1 MLKPGMIG
9 RLPVSRLEVVGAILQ
24 NGEQEIMLP
33 MMDCPEGLAIGDEI
47 EVFIY
52 PTMEGNIEATTKKP
66 ILSLGEVRLLKM
78 KNVIPTGAFADIGLM
93 IDLFVPS
100 AGQRVDIQEGKSYLI
115 SMQYDEERNK
125 LLGTTRLALYYKFR
139 PRGFNKGQQVEII
152 LTDKEDTGMKVIA
165 DQKSIAFLPYNETMR
180 HVRLGETY
188 KAWVRRIDD
197 KEMVVSLLEEGSEKP
212 DKAAVK
218 VLDYVTHNGGYAR
231 LNRNTGIEEVELR
244 LHMSKKTFLQAID
257 YLEKRNELIVTK
269 RGIKIPKSDETS
281 ESQSEK

>member
-1 MLKPGMIG
+1 MIG

-52 PTMEGNIEATTKKP
+52 PTMEGNLEATTKKP

-78 KNVIPTGAFADIGLM
+78 KNVIPTGSFADIGLM

-100 AGQRVDIQEGKSYLI
+100 AGQRIDIQEGKSYLI
-115 SMQYDEERNK
+115 SMQYDEEKNK

-139 PRGFNKGQQVEII
+139 PRGFSKGQRVEII
-152 LTDKEDTGMKVIA
+152 LTDKEETGMRVIA
-165 DQKSIAFLPYNETMR
+165 DQKSIAFLPYNETLR

-188 KAWVRRIDD
+188 KAWVKRIDE
-197 KEMVVSLLEEGSEKP
+197 KEMIVSLLEEGSEKP

-231 LNRNTGIEEVELR
+231 LNRNTGLEEVELR
-244 LHMSKKTFLQAID
+244 LHMSKKTFLEAID

-269 RGIKIPKSDETS
+269 RGIKIPKSNENS
-281 ESQSEK
+281 ESPTEQ